1 LGDAIRIV
9 LPVGCPRCL
18 ATGRGSTPHQ
28 EGGFV
33 VRRTVLLL
41 AAMAMALSV
50 SAGVALAVGDSGP
63 GVTKTCRTPCKG
75 TANPDTLKG
84 TKASNHI
91 EGLGA
96 NESATEGDL
105 IQGFAGNDVLHGD
118 AGGDRIEGGNDNDS
132 IFGDTGE
139 DLLIGGSGNDHIN
152 GGSGGDIIRVK
163 DGQRD
168 VVNCEGGNDNV
179 QNRDR
184 IDVLRNC

>member
-1 LGDAIRIV
+1 M
-9 LPVGCPRCL
+9 
-18 ATGRGSTPHQ
+18 
-28 EGGFV
+28 
-33 VRRTVLLL
+33 LLL

-63 GVTKTCRTPCKG
+63 GVTKTCRSSCKG
-75 TANPDTLKG
+75 TAYPDTLKG

-132 IFGDTGE
+132 IFGGKGE
-139 DLLIGGSGNDHIN
+139 DVLIGGSDNDHIN
-152 GGSGGDIIRVK
+152 GGSGGDIIKVK

-168 VVNCEGGNDNV
+168 VVDCEGGNDNV

>member
-1 LGDAIRIV
+1 
-9 LPVGCPRCL
+9 
-18 ATGRGSTPHQ
+18 
-28 EGGFV
+28 

-41 AAMAMALSV
+41 AAMAMALGV
-50 SAGVALAVGDSGP
+50 SAGAALAFGDAGP
-63 GVTKTCRTPCKG
+63 GVTKTCKTPCKG
-75 TANPDTLKG
+75 TAFPDTLKG
-84 TKASNHI
+84 TKSANRI

-96 NESATEGDL
+96 NESATLGDL
-105 IQGFAGNDVLHGD
+105 IQGFGGNDVLHGD

-132 IFGDTGE
+132 IFGGKGE
-139 DLLIGGSGNDHIN
+139 DLLIGGSDNDHIN

-168 VVNCEGGNDNV
+168 VVDCQGGNDNV